1 MELLC
6 LKVNL
11 TRLLRKPASTRDPFS
26 DSPYTAAISQGVIR
40 LIEKGVVTRL
50 KKKWWEEERGGGS
63 CKDVGGASSDQM
75 GVAALAGL
83 YMMLIAGIVAA
94 TIIAVCEFT
103 WRKQKLAV
111 DENVSLHLL
120 LPCIETYGYFSDL
133 YLAGDAGSFEICY
146 QSFCG

>member
-6 LKVNL
+6 LKVSL
-11 TRLLRKPASTRDPFS
+11 TRSGPDSERGTIS

-83 YMMLIAGIVAA
+83 YMMLIAGIAFAA
-94 TIIAVCEFT
+94 IIAVCEFT
-103 WRKQKLAV
+103 WRKRKLAV
-111 DENVSLHLL
+111 DENVSSGGNIFFYIL
-120 LPCIETYGYFSDL
+120 I
-133 YLAGDAGSFEICY
+133 
-146 QSFCG
+146 